1 MTIAEQLGKIRENW
15 LIAAVIIAVLLAT
28 NFSGLITGT
37 GGGILGLGDY
47 TIATSEVAYRGSPKI
62 GAYYPSPIIQNDFA
76 PDATERKLTKTA
88 AITSEIERGKFA
100 EAEAKLKN
108 IIKTADAFL
117 LNENTYTTGEGAAKQ
132 KTGNY
137 YIKVESKKYEAVT
150 GQLKETGKITAYTEN
165 TADIT
170 GQHTSLKTE
179 LEAEKARLERYQKM
193 YAEATT
199 ISEKI
204 ELNDRIFQQERTVK
218 YLEQAL
224 TGTEQ
229 QVDYSTIQYTLTEK
243 SSGYAGIAV
252 IKLSQLAKNFIN
264 SLNSLLQLLVMALPY
279 AAAAGIGLAIYKIT
293 RKKRR

>member
-1 MTIAEQLGKIRENW
+1 MTISEQLGKIRENW
-15 LIAAVIIAVLLAT
+15 LIAAVIIITILAT
-28 NFSGLITGT
+28 NFGSQLT
-37 GGGILGLGDY
+37 GGIGGAY
-47 TIATSEVAYRGSPKI
+47 TSTSQVAYGEYATTKTGLT
-62 GAYYPSPIIQNDFA
+62 GAYYPSPIQGDFA

-88 AITSEIERGKFA
+88 SITSEVERGKFT
-100 EAEAKLKN
+100 EAETKLKN

-137 YIKVESKKYEAVT
+137 YIKVDSKKYEAVT

-170 GQHTSLKTE
+170 GQHTNIKTE
-179 LEAEKARLERYQKM
+179 LEAEKARLQRYQQM

-229 QVDYSTIQYTLTEK
+229 QTDYSTIQYTLTEQ
-243 SSGYAGIAV
+243 SSGYAGIAI
-252 IKLSQLAKNFIN
+252 IKISQLARNFMN
-264 SLNSLLQLLVMALPY
+264 SLNSLLQLLVMIIPY

-293 RKKRR
+293 KKKGR